1 MDLKVV
7 TIDFW
12 GTLYHHRG
20 TREYRKTV
28 RTELLSKFLRS
39 INYDDSLNISET
51 FYEVINIF
59 VESRWDTGI
68 APSREDILDHSYEY
82 YEKRVPREIL
92 NGLLDEV
99 YRIYSGELQP
109 ILTENGE
116 ETLLIL
122 GVYEEKHRK
131 LIGSSVMAINGI
143 AMERIKENMKVFRGA
158 NGASENFLLELM
170 ERSGIDTG
178 ETLEEAISKIPSAT
192 EIILEFLEKVRE
204 NGIRNVIVDL
214 RENTGGNSY
223 LAWLSPT
230 SAVIRIPLFPST
242 ASPFGLAPVSNLF
255 STGIQ
260 GDCKG

>member
-28 RTELLSKFLRS
+28 RAELLSKFLRS

-116 ETLLIL
+116 ETLKWLSSRASLYLISDTFTII
-122 GVYEEKHRK
+122 GNVIEK
-131 LIGSSVMAINGI
+131 I
-143 AMERIKENMKVFRGA
+143 MEV
-158 NGASENFLLELM
+158 
-170 ERSGIDTG
+170 
-178 ETLEEAISKIPSAT
+178 SKI
-192 EIILEFLEKVRE
+192 
-204 NGIRNVIVDL
+204 IR
-214 RENTGGNSY
+214 
-223 LAWLSPT
+223 
-230 SAVIRIPLFPST
+230 
-242 ASPFGLAPVSNLF
+242 
-255 STGIQ
+255 
-260 GDCKG
+260 

>member
-20 TREYRKTV
+20 IREYRKTV

-109 ILTENGE
+109 ILTENGK
-116 ETLLIL
+116 ETLKWLSSRASLYLISDTFTIIGNVIEKIMEKDDL
-122 GVYEEKHRK
+122 IKYFKERFYSDVTGYKKAEGDVMKRIEMIEGVEPTQIVHVGDLQETDGTLARK
-131 LIGSSVMAINGI
+131 EGTHCIIIGKKDPAEPDVLNNSSNSQIFA
-143 AMERIKENMKVFRGA
+143 FC
-158 NGASENFLLELM
+158 ENFSDVKEVFSDM
-170 ERSGIDTG
+170 I
-178 ETLEEAISKIPSAT
+178 
-192 EIILEFLEKVRE
+192 
-204 NGIRNVIVDL
+204 
-214 RENTGGNSY
+214 
-223 LAWLSPT
+223 
-230 SAVIRIPLFPST
+230 
-242 ASPFGLAPVSNLF
+242 NL
-255 STGIQ
+255 
-260 GDCKG
+260 